1 LARLK
6 DSCDRNITALKECIH
21 NSQGVIEWAHNRGEV
36 SGDEIVCAQTV
47 VYDQLL
53 NLVADDLAVE
63 ETMEILAKALDHER
77 ITLDAFLKETRKLAR
92 EQFLTKALI
101 QKIVKAAWI
110 ENGYVNGGPVV
121 VGGGMTPSEYY
132 YSYPVDS

>member
-1 LARLK
+1 L
-6 DSCDRNITALKECIH
+6 NGHITEVKSRETK
-21 NSQGVIEWAHNRGEV
+21 SSAHKQSFMTSTPRE
-36 SGDEIVCAQTV
+36 STRAK
-47 VYDQLL
+47 YRLL

>member
-1 LARLK
+1 
-6 DSCDRNITALKECIH
+6 
-21 NSQGVIEWAHNRGEV
+21 
-36 SGDEIVCAQTV
+36 
-47 VYDQLL
+47 
-53 NLVADDLAVE
+53 
-63 ETMEILAKALDHER
+63 MEILAKALDHER